1 MLQLALKTA
10 MIGGLSIRHHAN
22 GVESEK
28 TRSGG
33 RVGRVGF
40 RRIDDQAE
48 ILGEFRYVDSMPF

>member
-1 MLQLALKTA
+1 MLQVALKTA

-22 GVESEK
+22 GIESEK
-28 TRSGG
+28 TRSGS
-33 RVGRVGF
+33 RVGF